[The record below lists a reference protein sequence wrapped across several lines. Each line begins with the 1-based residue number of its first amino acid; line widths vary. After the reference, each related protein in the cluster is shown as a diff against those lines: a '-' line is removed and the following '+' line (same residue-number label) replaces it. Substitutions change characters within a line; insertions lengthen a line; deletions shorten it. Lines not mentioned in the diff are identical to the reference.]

1 MLEVNA
7 LRGASG
13 STSLTVCMRFDK
25 DGDHGGQKDK
35 DKDGDGGQ
43 KDKDNDKYG
52 DEGQKEK
59 ILMLVSM
66 TSSENSQCGRSTL

>member
-25 DGDHGGQKDK
+25 DGD
-35 DKDGDGGQ
+35 GGQ

-52 DEGQKEK
+52 DAGQKEK

>member
-13 STSLTVCMRFDK
+13 STSLTVCMRF
-25 DGDHGGQKDK
+25 

-59 ILMLVSM
+59 ILMLVGQR
-66 TSSENSQCGRSTL
+66 SERHKWFYLLDCVS